1 MRNETNPSAIGLDRV
16 LGRRIGLLALTGAVA
31 LAALGFSSSA
41 ASAANDVDAARAI
54 AEAAAA
60 AEAPAPADQPAKKP
74 AKKKTTEL
82 KPVAGLTKTQMRN
95 AITIIK
101 AGQEA
106 GLSGRAQ
113 IIALMTAMQ
122 ESGLRNLA
130 SPVVPKSLKYDHEGT
145 GSDHD
150 SVGLFQQRASGSWGT
165 VKEIMTPRTSAL
177 SFYNGLKGVHK
188 WEKLGMGEAAQTV
201 QVSAFPDAYD
211 KHEGAAREV
220 VAAYYGK

>member
-1 MRNETNPSAIGLDRV
+1 MGF
-16 LGRRIGLLALTGAVA
+16 LALTGAIA
-31 LAALGFSSSA
+31 FAALGLTSPA
-41 ASAANDVDAARAI
+41 AYAANDVDAARAI

-60 AEAPAPADQPAKKP
+60 ASAPAPSPGPAEKSATP
-74 AKKKTTEL
+74 AKKKSTEL

-95 AITIIK
+95 AIAIIK

-106 GLSGRAQ
+106 EISGRAQ

-165 VKEIMTPRTSAL
+165 IKEIMTPRTSAL
-177 SFYNGLKGVHK
+177 AFYKGLKGVDD
-188 WEKLGMGEAAQTV
+188 WEKLGLGEAAQTV
-201 QVSAFPDAYD
+201 QVSAFPYAYD
-211 KHEGAAREV
+211 KHEDVAREV
-220 VAAYYGK
+220 VAAYYDN

>member
-1 MRNETNPSAIGLDRV
+1 M
-16 LGRRIGLLALTGAVA
+16 GLLAMTGAIA
-31 LAALGFSSSA
+31 FAALGLTSPA
-41 ASAANDVDAARAI
+41 AYAANDVDAARAL

-60 AEAPAPADQPAKKP
+60 ASAPAPSPAEKSETP
-74 AKKKTTEL
+74 AKKKSTEL

-95 AITIIK
+95 AIAIIK

-106 GLSGRAQ
+106 KLSGRAQ

-165 VKEIMTPRTSAL
+165 IKEIMTPRTSAL
-177 SFYNGLKGVHK
+177 AFYDGLKGVDD
-188 WEKLGMGEAAQTV
+188 WEDMGMGEAAQTV
-201 QVSAFPDAYD
+201 QVSAFPFAYD
-211 KHEGAAREV
+211 KHENVARKV
-220 VAAYYGK
+220 VAAYYDN